1 MIANVQGLL
10 YTSMDLQVLDA
21 PMFANRRRWA
31 KTQTIPRGGY
41 ILAVGELGMFLK
53 SEVRVPEVPD
63 PVGVTTFVTFRRPIG
78 GIKFNVSVCWRRFRP
93 FPARIRRAS
102 LWRSPRTELECDP
115 LSRSPDA

>member
-21 PMFANRRRWA
+21 PTFANRRRWA

-41 ILAVGELGMFLK
+41 ILTVGELGMFLK

-63 PVGVTTFVTFRRPIG
+63 PVGVTTFVAFRQPIG
-78 GIKFNVSVCWRRFRP
+78 GIEFKRFGLLQP
-93 FPARIRRAS
+93 FPSVSCQDSEGLVLEVARNRIEMRPAVKV
-102 LWRSPRTELECDP
+102 P
-115 LSRSPDA
+115 